1 MPVSVGPGIIFYA
14 WAHWRSARE
23 TPCFNVA
30 SERHKNATAPNLYQ
44 PNAILCAAVPC
55 SQFVGR
61 FMTYSFFKLIH
72 LLALFVWIGGMFFSH
87 FFLRKPLATLPAAQR
102 FAFVQHVMRRFFNA
116 VSVSVVLVLLTGL
129 WMIGRTA
136 KQMSRAGLSFEAP
149 WSWTAMS
156 VLGVVMILV
165 FVRIRLGPYR
175 RLSRAVK
182 REDWNNAGVALA
194 SIRQW
199 IVANIV
205 LGVLVIAIG
214 VMG

>member
-1 MPVSVGPGIIFYA
+1 
-14 WAHWRSARE
+14 
-23 TPCFNVA
+23 
-30 SERHKNATAPNLYQ
+30 
-44 PNAILCAAVPC
+44 
-55 SQFVGR
+55 
-61 FMTYSFFKLIH
+61 
-72 LLALFVWIGGMFFSH
+72 
-87 FFLRKPLATLPAAQR
+87 
-102 FAFVQHVMRRFFNA
+102 
-116 VSVSVVLVLLTGL
+116 
-129 WMIGRTA
+129 
-136 KQMSRAGLSFEAP
+136 
-149 WSWTAMS
+149 MS